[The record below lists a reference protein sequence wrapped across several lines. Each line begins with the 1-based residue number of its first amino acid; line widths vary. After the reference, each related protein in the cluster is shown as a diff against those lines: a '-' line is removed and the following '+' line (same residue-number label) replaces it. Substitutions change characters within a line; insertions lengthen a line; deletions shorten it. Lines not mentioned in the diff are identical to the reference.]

1 MVRKRPL
8 YVYSKGVPALYHFGS
23 GVTVLL
29 EIHERL
35 QQLRGELGLTTRS
48 FGAGIHLSGSAISNM
63 ENGLRSITRRTVG
76 DICRQYHVNPGWLLE
91 GAGEMFADPTDGLDL
106 SEEVRHLAA
115 QYSRLGDSDR
125 ELIRRLID
133 SLAEKLK

>member
-1 MVRKRPL
+1 M
-8 YVYSKGVPALYHFGS
+8 
-23 GVTVLL
+23 TVLL

-35 QQLRGELGLTTRS
+35 RQLRGQLGLTTRS
-48 FGAGIHLSGSAISNM
+48 FGAGIHLSGSAITNM
-63 ENGLRSITRRTVG
+63 ENGLRSITSRTAG

-91 GAGEMFADPTDGLDL
+91 GTGEMFTDPTDGLDV

-125 ELIRRLID
+125 ELVRRLID

>member
-1 MVRKRPL
+1 M
-8 YVYSKGVPALYHFGS
+8 
-23 GVTVLL
+23 
-29 EIHERL
+29 
-35 QQLRGELGLTTRS
+35 
-48 FGAGIHLSGSAISNM
+48 
-63 ENGLRSITRRTVG
+63 
-76 DICRQYHVNPGWLLE
+76 
-91 GAGEMFADPTDGLDL
+91 PTLDL